1 MLITIE
7 GIDGSGKAT
16 QTKLLVEH
24 LKNEKYS
31 VQTLDFPGYERNFF
45 GHTVR
50 RYLLGEFGFATDVN
64 PYLASVLYAADRW
77 ESSGQIRQWL
87 DTGNAVV
94 LDRYVESNLIHQTIK
109 MKAED
114 QKNFTEWILKM
125 EYGVFKLPKP
135 DLTFFLHIP
144 MQVTY
149 EMMQK
154 RGRALDGL
162 ESNLIHQEA
171 AERQCLKLA
180 QELKWQTIECT
191 EDGKLMTPDAIH
203 HRIWSIMQERFIIP
217 PDVRDAK
224 T

>member
-24 LKNEKYS
+24 LKKEKYN

-45 GHTVR
+45 GRTVR
-50 RYLLGEFGFATDVN
+50 RYLQGEFGPAADVN

-77 ESSGQIRQWL
+77 ESSKQIRQWL

-109 MKAED
+109 MED
-114 QKNFTEWILKM
+114 EEQKKFTEWILQM
-125 EYGVFKLPKP
+125 EYAVFKLPKP

-144 MQVTY
+144 MQVSY
-149 EMMQK
+149 ELMQK
-154 RGRALDGL
+154 RGRKLDGL
-162 ESNLIHQEA
+162 EGDLAHQEA

-180 QELKWQTIECT
+180 QLLKWETIECT
-191 EDGKLMTPDAIH
+191 RDGKLLPPEAIH
-203 HRIWSIMQERFIIP
+203 QMVWKVVRERLGLTSNNST
-217 PDVRDAK
+217 K
-224 T
+224 

>member
-16 QTKLLVEH
+16 QTKILVEH
-24 LKNEKYS
+24 LRNEKYN
-31 VQTLDFPGYERNFF
+31 VQTMDFPGYERNFF

-50 RYLLGEFGFATDVN
+50 RYLQGEFGPAADIN

-77 ESSGQIRQWL
+77 ESSTQIRQWL

-125 EYGVFKLPKP
+125 EYEVFKLPKP

-149 EMMQK
+149 ELMQK
-154 RGRALDGL
+154 RGRQLDGL
-162 ESNLIHQEA
+162 EGDLAHQEA
-171 AERQCLKLA
+171 AEHQCLKLA
-180 QELKWQTIECT
+180 RELKWQTIECT
-191 EDGKLMTPDAIH
+191 EEGKLLPPVTIHRRMWEIIRGKLNLQPDI
-203 HRIWSIMQERFIIP
+203 Q
-217 PDVRDAK
+217 
-224 T
+224 